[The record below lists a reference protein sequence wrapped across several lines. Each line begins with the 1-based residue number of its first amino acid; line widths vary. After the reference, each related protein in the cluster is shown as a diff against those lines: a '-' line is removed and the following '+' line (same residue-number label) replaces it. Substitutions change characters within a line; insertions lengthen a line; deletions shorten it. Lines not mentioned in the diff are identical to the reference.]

1 MDKIVLEQKKALL
14 HQGIKV
20 AVIAGILIILF
31 FASFYFGRFDIE
43 SRNVPKVMLS
53 QIFPIDKTWPKSYET
68 VVLYIRLP
76 RILAAIL
83 IGAAL
88 AMAGASYQ
96 SVFKNPLVSPDV
108 MGASAGASLGA
119 AIAIFTGLAGIW
131 IQLFAFLLSL
141 GAVALA
147 YGVSKKV
154 KRDPT
159 LALILSGLFISSLA
173 NALVSLIKFTA
184 DPNDKLPTITYWLM
198 GSLSN
203 ITLGDMGLVLIPMV
217 LGAVPLFLLR
227 WRLNVLSMGE
237 DEAKS
242 LGIETKRLRWI
253 VIFCATVLTA
263 SAISIGGLIGW
274 VGLIVP
280 HLVRMLVGMNNKVVI
295 PASMLLGG
303 SFLLLVDNIAR
314 TMTTVEIPLGVLTAI
329 IGAPFFIILMMQRRE
344 A

>member
-1 MDKIVLEQKKALL
+1 MDKIVLEQKRAKFCQQL
-14 HQGIKV
+14 KV
-20 AVIAGILIILF
+20 AVIAGILVVLF

-43 SRNVPKVMLS
+43 SRNVVKVILS
-53 QIFPIDKTWPKSYET
+53 QIVPIDKTWPASYET

-88 AMAGASYQ
+88 ALAGASYQ

-119 AIAIFTGLAGIW
+119 AIAIFTGLSGIW
-131 IQLFAFLLSL
+131 IQFLAFVLSL
-141 GAVALA
+141 GAVVLA

-159 LALILSGLFISSLA
+159 LALILSGMFISSLA

-203 ITLGDMGLVLIPMV
+203 ITLGDIRIVLIPML

-242 LGIETKRLRWI
+242 LGIETTRLRWI
-253 VIFCATVLTA
+253 VILCATILTA

-295 PASMLLGG
+295 PVSMLLGG
-303 SFLLLVDNIAR
+303 SFLLLVDNVAR
-314 TMTTVEIPLGVLTAI
+314 TVTTVEIPLGVLTAI